1 MTWVST
7 ISGPA
12 SEGGAADERLIPS
25 QIEEAIEVM
34 PVPKFKKRETERK
47 GDKKTE
53 NLEKK
58 LIEDNLE
65 DLVGAGGE
73 KKD

>member
-1 MTWVST
+1 M
-7 ISGPA
+7 
-12 SEGGAADERLIPS
+12 
-25 QIEEAIEVM
+25 
-34 PVPKFKKRETERK
+34 PKFKKRDVERK

>member
-1 MTWVST
+1 M
-7 ISGPA
+7 
-12 SEGGAADERLIPS
+12 PS
-25 QIEEAIEVM
+25 QIEEAIEVI